1 MKIAVA
7 GTGYVGLSLA
17 VLLSQHNEVH
27 ALDIVPEK
35 VDKINNYQSP
45 IQDDEIERFL
55 AEAKAGE
62 RLLDLHATVDVA
74 EAYTGVDYAV
84 IATPTNYDSDRN
96 FFDTSSVEAAIAAVR
111 SVNPDAWIVIKS
123 TIPVGYTAGLRERLG
138 DSKIF
143 FSPEFLRE
151 SKALYDNLHPSRIV
165 VGAPK
170 EDAEAVAAAE
180 RFARLLAQGA
190 DPAELERVNV
200 DGTIGIPELV
210 LGTTEAEAVKLFAN
224 TYLALRVAYFNELDT
239 YCEVRGLNTRD
250 VIDGVCLEPRIGSH
264 YNNPSFGYG
273 GYCLPKDTK
282 QLLANYKDVP
292 QNLIEAIVDANRTR
306 KDFVADEVLQMV
318 WDRVYEGKPKPVV
331 GVYRLT
337 MKSNS
342 DNFRASS
349 IQGVMKRV
357 KAKGVPVVVYEPT
370 LEAPEFFG
378 SEVTHDLEAFKA
390 GCDVIVAVLGE
401 DDKRVG
407 ESHSRTSLELPGRQ
421 QQLLEALHATGVP
434 VVLVLVNGQ
443 PLTVN
448 WAAQNVPAILE
459 SWFPSVQGGTAI
471 AETLFGDYNPG
482 GKLTITFPRSTGQIE
497 LNFPYKKGSH
507 GAQPRKGPNGGGVT
521 RVLGSIY
528 PFGYGLSYTTFAY
541 GNLRITPEP
550 SHTQSSFRVTC
561 DVTNTG
567 DRRGDE
573 VVQLYVSDKFSSV
586 VTYESVLR
594 GFERVTLEP
603 GETKSVSFEITPSH
617 LELLDSNMNRT
628 VEPGEFEI
636 RIGASSEDIRLRK
649 TIRLS

>member
-1 MKIAVA
+1 MPNSNARFESEKKMKIAVA

-35 VDKINNYQSP
+35 VEKINNYQSP

-62 RLLDLHATVDVA
+62 RELDLHATVDVTA
-74 EAYTGVDYAV
+74 AYADADYAV
-84 IATPTNYDSDRN
+84 VATPTNYDSDRN

-170 EDAEAVAAAE
+170 EDADAVAAAE
-180 RFARLLAQGA
+180 RFAGLLAQGA
-190 DPAELERVNV
+190 DPAELERVNA
-200 DGTIGIPELV
+200 DGSKGIPELV

-224 TYLALRVAYFNELDT
+224 TFLALRVAYFNELDT
-239 YCEVRGLNTRD
+239 YCEIRGLNTRD

-282 QLLANYKDVP
+282 QLLANYRDVP
-292 QNLIEAIVDANRTR
+292 QNLIEAIVEANRTR

-318 WDRVYEGKPKPVV
+318 WDRVYAGKEKPVV

-370 LEAPEFFG
+370 LDAPEFFG

-390 GCDVIVAVLGE
+390 GCDVIVANRWSDELADVA
-401 DDKRVG
+401 DKVYTRD
-407 ESHSRTSLELPGRQ
+407 
-421 QQLLEALHATGVP
+421 
-434 VVLVLVNGQ
+434 
-443 PLTVN
+443 
-448 WAAQNVPAILE
+448 
-459 SWFPSVQGGTAI
+459 
-471 AETLFGDYNPG
+471 LFKRD
-482 GKLTITFPRSTGQIE
+482 
-497 LNFPYKKGSH
+497 
-507 GAQPRKGPNGGGVT
+507 
-521 RVLGSIY
+521 
-528 PFGYGLSYTTFAY
+528 
-541 GNLRITPEP
+541 
-550 SHTQSSFRVTC
+550 
-561 DVTNTG
+561 
-567 DRRGDE
+567 
-573 VVQLYVSDKFSSV
+573 
-586 VTYESVLR
+586 
-594 GFERVTLEP
+594 
-603 GETKSVSFEITPSH
+603 
-617 LELLDSNMNRT
+617 
-628 VEPGEFEI
+628 
-636 RIGASSEDIRLRK
+636 
-649 TIRLS
+649 

>member
-1 MKIAVA
+1 MPNFDTRLESEKKMKIAIA

-27 ALDIVPEK
+27 PLDIVPEK
-35 VDKINNYQSP
+35 VEKINNYESP

-62 RLLDLHATVDVA
+62 RKLDLNATVDVA
-74 EAYTGVDYAV
+74 EAYAGADYAV
-84 IATPTNYDSDRN
+84 IATPTNYDSEKN

-151 SKALYDNLHPSRIV
+151 SRALYDNLHPSRIV

-170 EDAEAVAAAE
+170 DDAQKVAG
-180 RFARLLAQGA
+180 LLAQGA
-190 DPAELERVNV
+190 DPAELERVNA
-200 DGTIGIPELV
+200 DGSKGIPELV

-250 VIDGVCLEPRIGSH
+250 VICGVCLEPRIGSH

-292 QNLIEAIVDANRTR
+292 QNLIEAIVEANRTR

-370 LEAPEFFG
+370 LDAPEFFG
-378 SEVTHDLEAFKA
+378 SEVTHDLDAFKA
-390 GCDVIVAVLGE
+390 KCDVIVANRWSDELSDVA
-401 DDKRVG
+401 DKVYTRD
-407 ESHSRTSLELPGRQ
+407 
-421 QQLLEALHATGVP
+421 
-434 VVLVLVNGQ
+434 
-443 PLTVN
+443 
-448 WAAQNVPAILE
+448 
-459 SWFPSVQGGTAI
+459 
-471 AETLFGDYNPG
+471 LFKRD
-482 GKLTITFPRSTGQIE
+482 
-497 LNFPYKKGSH
+497 
-507 GAQPRKGPNGGGVT
+507 
-521 RVLGSIY
+521 
-528 PFGYGLSYTTFAY
+528 
-541 GNLRITPEP
+541 
-550 SHTQSSFRVTC
+550 
-561 DVTNTG
+561 
-567 DRRGDE
+567 
-573 VVQLYVSDKFSSV
+573 
-586 VTYESVLR
+586 
-594 GFERVTLEP
+594 
-603 GETKSVSFEITPSH
+603 
-617 LELLDSNMNRT
+617 
-628 VEPGEFEI
+628 
-636 RIGASSEDIRLRK
+636 
-649 TIRLS
+649 